1 MPQELRQSGGEDKS
15 LEEEGSS
22 LIRKKS
28 LPPPS
33 ENRDTAAVEELTHD
47 QNVNNVN
54 SKQTSKKIVD
64 NSKSIIIL
72 KDFNFKDVPLF
83 LSEELDRKGLF
94 EGFVFILREWTSTPY
109 IKLEGLGW
117 LFKLFLWCVR

>member
-1 MPQELRQSGGEDKS
+1 MSRNSVLCAE
-15 LEEEGSS
+15 
-22 LIRKKS
+22 
-28 LPPPS
+28 
-33 ENRDTAAVEELTHD
+33 EELTHD

-64 NSKSIIIL
+64 NIIL

-94 EGFVFILREWTSTPY
+94 EEFVFILREWTSTPY